1 MTSLPSV
8 PATGGATGSAPG
20 RGVGAAGALP
30 SWQRPRTVGHRGP
43 ALAVSVLSA
52 LAVWGLWRV
61 FVVTATGRRVDLASY
76 DGAELGRNSLWQ
88 VAEPVLDV
96 ISVPF
101 IAVVLLA
108 TMLLAVLRRR
118 LQLAVQVA
126 VVMGGANLTTQLLK
140 DVVLGRPDRGL
151 EDHLFNTLPSG
162 HTTAAASVAVALVL
176 VVPRRL
182 RPAAALLGAL
192 YTAAT
197 GVSTMVGG
205 WHRPSDAVAAVLV
218 VLCWAGL
225 ASALSAPLHGSTS
238 DGDPS
243 EDRPRETVAVATLLL
258 LTSLVTGAA
267 AGLALQRSVAAVE
280 ATSAL
285 RLEDRG
291 DLLTAYAG
299 GALGVAAVTCLAFG
313 LLLLIRRAAEPHPV
327 MRSRPSGVR
336 Q

>member
-1 MTSLPSV
+1 MTSPPSAAV
-8 PATGGATGSAPG
+8 RPQAP
-20 RGVGAAGALP
+20 
-30 SWQRPRTVGHRGP
+30 QRPRTVGHRGP
-43 ALAVSVLSA
+43 ALVVSALSA
-52 LAVWGLWRV
+52 VAIWVLWRV
-61 FVVTATGRRVDLASY
+61 FVATATGRRMDRASY
-76 DGAELGRNSLWQ
+76 DGAEFGRNSLWR

-118 LQLAVQVA
+118 VLLALQVA
-126 VVMGGANLTTQLLK
+126 VVVGGANLSTQVLK
-140 DVVLGRPDRGL
+140 NFVLDRPERGL
-151 EDHLFNTLPSG
+151 ADNLHNTLPSG

-192 YTAAT
+192 YTTAT

-205 WHRPSDAVAAVLV
+205 WHRPSDVAAAVLV

-225 ASALSAPLHGSTS
+225 ASALGAPVHGRTLPA
-238 DGDPS
+238 DAGADPGP
-243 EDRPRETVAVATLLL
+243 DRPRETTAAVALLFL
-258 LTSLVTGAA
+258 VALTTGSAA
-267 AGLALQRSVAAVE
+267 ALALQRSLAAVE
-280 ATSAL
+280 ASSAL
-285 RLEDRG
+285 RLEDRA

-299 GALGVAAVTCLAFG
+299 GALGVTAVTCVAFG
-313 LLLLIRRAAEPHPV
+313 LLLLIRRAAEPRPV
-327 MRSRPSGVR
+327 VRSRPAGVR